1 MIVKLSLTPSHI
13 IKALLISLFV
23 ICHSLFPDTVQAQI
37 DYKQQ
42 YAISK
47 KLFTEGQ
54 YNLAMESFKKLIP
67 YAQGNV
73 YREYA
78 SFYYAISAYQQNYK
92 AVAKDMF
99 GQIKSLYPT
108 WEKMDEVNLW
118 LAKIH
123 FDNKD
128 YFQGLRLIN
137 DLKDDKIKKEANELK
152 KQAISPV
159 QDIETLKMM
168 AEEYPKDA
176 VIGEKLAYELA
187 KSQNQ
192 LEDQKL
198 LESLIAKFK
207 LNKTDFIA
215 ETPKTIHKDVYSVS
229 VLFPF
234 VVNTL
239 DPTPARKRNQ
249 FVLDLYEGMMMAV
262 DTLVKQGI
270 KIELRAYDTERSAQK
285 IKTLLLLSEV
295 RASDMIVGPLFQEE
309 NTPIQ
314 EFSHVNQINLFNP
327 ISNNY
332 DLIKENFYGFLFQPS
347 YETLGSQSAA
357 YLAETNKHK
366 KCMVFYGDT
375 KRDSTLAANFV
386 NRAKQDGLKI
396 LLSERVTK
404 ETSGKILDILAKP
417 TEFDEFKYPTQFTL
431 PKDSLDA
438 VFVASDDPL
447 IYTKV
452 ISSVETRRDS
462 VAIIGSESWLDQAAV
477 DYAKYES
484 LGIVLYA
491 PNFSSES
498 NVAYQKFQRKFIK
511 EHGRNSST
519 ASYTNYAKIG
529 YDFMLFAGNTLK
541 QHGVYFQDA
550 IRKEKQVP
558 GYLTPGYDFTTARS
572 NQYVPFIRFKNG
584 KLAEIARK

>member
-1 MIVKLSLTPSHI
+1 MFNLQFTIKVFLLAVVINCQLSIVNGAT
-13 IKALLISLFV
+13 
-23 ICHSLFPDTVQAQI
+23 AQT
-37 DYKQQ
+37 DYSQQ
-42 YAISK
+42 YAIAK
-47 KLFTEGQ
+47 KLYTDGK

-78 SFYYAISAYQQNYK
+78 SYYYGVSAYKQGFK

-99 GQIKSLYPT
+99 GQIKTLYPT
-108 WEKMDEVNLW
+108 WDKMDEVNVW

-128 YFQGLRLIN
+128 LFQGLRLIN
-137 DLKDDKIKKEANELK
+137 ELKDEKIKKEANEFK
-152 KQAISPV
+152 KYALTSIE
-159 QDIETLKMM
+159 DIETLKMM
-168 AEEYPKDA
+168 LEEYPKDG
-176 VIGEKLAYELA
+176 VIGERLAQALA
-187 KSQNQ
+187 KNQNQ

-198 LESLIAKFK
+198 LESLIVKYK
-207 LNKTDFIA
+207 LNKADYIS
-215 ETPKTIHKDVYSVS
+215 ESPKTIYKDVYSVS
-229 VLFPF
+229 VMFPF

-239 DPTPARKRNQ
+239 DPTPSRKRNQ
-249 FVLDLYEGMMMAV
+249 FVLDLYEGMMLAV
-262 DTLVKQGI
+262 DTLAKQGI
-270 KIELRAYDTERSAQK
+270 NIELRAYDTERSASK
-285 IKTLLLLSEV
+285 IKTLLLLSELK
-295 RASDMIVGPLFQEE
+295 ASDMIVGPLFQEE

-347 YETLGSQSAA
+347 YETLGMESAT

-366 KCMVFYGDT
+366 KCMVFYGDS

-386 NRAKQDGLKI
+386 SQAKQSGLRV
-396 LLSERVTK
+396 LRSERVTK

-452 ISSVETRRDS
+452 ISSVETRKDS
-462 VAIIGSESWLDQAAV
+462 VTVIGTESWLDQAAV

-491 PNFSSES
+491 PNFSSEN

-529 YDFMLFAGNTLK
+529 YDFMLFAGHTLK

-572 NQYVPFIRFKNG
+572 NQYVPFIRFKQG
-584 KLAEIARK
+584 KLVEVARRK

>member
-1 MIVKLSLTPSHI
+1 MINFKLFITSLTVVLMVNCQI
-13 IKALLISLFV
+13 LIV
-23 ICHSLFPDTVQAQI
+23 NCAYAQT
-37 DYKQQ
+37 DYNQQ
-42 YAISK
+42 YAIAK
-47 KLFTEGQ
+47 KLYTDGK

-67 YAQGNV
+67 YSQGNV

-78 SFYYAISAYQQNYK
+78 SFYYAISAYQQGYK

-99 GQIKSLYPT
+99 GQIKTLYPT
-108 WEKMDEVNLW
+108 WDKTDEVNLW

-137 DLKDDKIKKEANELK
+137 ELKDDKIKKGAAELK
-152 KQAISPV
+152 KHAIAPV
-159 QDIETLKMM
+159 QDLETLKMM
-168 AEEYPKDA
+168 LEEYPKDA
-176 VIGEKLAYELA
+176 DIAERLAHELA
-187 KSQNQ
+187 KNQNQ
-192 LEDQKL
+192 LEDQKM
-198 LESLIAKFK
+198 LESLISKYK
-207 LNKTDFIA
+207 LKKTDFIA
-215 ETPKTIHKDVYSVS
+215 ETPSTIHKDVYSIS
-229 VLFPF
+229 VMFPF
-234 VVNTL
+234 VVNTI
-239 DPTPARKRNQ
+239 DPTPSRKRNQ
-249 FVLDLYEGMMMAV
+249 FVLDLYEGMMLAV
-262 DTLVKQGI
+262 DTLATMGI
-270 KIELRAYDTERSAQK
+270 KIDVRAYDTERNPQK
-285 IKTLLLLSEV
+285 IKTLLLMPELK
-295 RASDMIVGPLFQEE
+295 ASDMIVGPLFQEE

-332 DLIKENFYGFLFQPS
+332 DLIRENFYGFLFQPS
-347 YETLGSQSAA
+347 NETLGTQSAL
-357 YLAETNKHK
+357 YVAETNKHK

-386 NRAKQDGLKI
+386 NQANQSGLRI
-396 LLSERVTK
+396 LSSERVTK
-404 ETSGKILDILAKP
+404 ETSSKILDILAKP

-438 VFVASDDPL
+438 IFVASDDPL

-452 ISSVETRRDS
+452 ISSVETRKDS
-462 VAIIGSESWLDQAAV
+462 VLVIGSENWLDQAAV
-477 DYAKYES
+477 DYSKYES

-498 NVAYQKFQRKFIK
+498 NIAYQHFQRKFIK
-511 EHGRNSST
+511 KHGRNSNT

-550 IRKEKQVP
+550 MKKQVP
-558 GYLTPGYDFTTARS
+558 GYLTEGYDFSTTRTNA
-572 NQYVPFIRFKNG
+572 YVPFITFKQG
-584 KLAEIARK
+584 KLVAIKR